1 LHSNA
6 KRKGKLESWLEKQAD
21 DSRIKDILLLNY
33 ISIYIYGYYSI
44 IKGELEDEQVEKK
57 IEDIY
62 GKINCS
68 DKVRLLVDQARMRF
82 SNNYEYKICDFIYGI
97 LKRQTKINFKSKF
110 IKDYERIIRLW
121 HPNRRNSDELEEYT
135 FLKSNHVGLYLYHEI
150 LSDYHTKV
158 NFKDYISRETE
169 RKAYSAIK
177 DKIIENLYTTTM
189 SAHLNKIEN
198 NNFPYEEIK
207 DEFIKDLIYNINNNN
222 YEISEF
228 FKDLDRIKQFKEI
241 ILSKFRIYITQ

>member
-1 LHSNA
+1 LH
-6 KRKGKLESWLEKQAD
+6 
-21 DSRIKDILLLNY
+21 
-33 ISIYIYGYYSI
+33 
-44 IKGELEDEQVEKK
+44 
-57 IEDIY
+57 
-62 GKINCS
+62 
-68 DKVRLLVDQARMRF
+68 
-82 SNNYEYKICDFIYGI
+82 GI
-97 LKRQTKINFKSKF
+97 LKRQAKINFKSKF